1 MSDNLRRNS
10 TQPKQPTPSSFPSS
24 SIQPPKSDND
34 PINLTNKKRKRH
46 QREFQNPSTSEII
59 KVNCIENK
67 TKVNGYILKLTYYKL
82 TLILG
87 PYKQF
92 DFVNNMTK
100 TIQEELSKIK
110 CTKFNYKPIVSK
122 CFNEIKKVLYK
133 EFPILNFD
141 E

>member
-10 TQPKQPTPSSFPSS
+10 TQPTPSSFPSS
-24 SIQPPKSDND
+24 SIQHSKSDND
-34 PINLTNKKRKRH
+34 PINLTKKKRKR
-46 QREFQNPSTSEII
+46 QNEFQNPSTSEII

-87 PYKQF
+87 PYKQY

-133 EFPILNFD
+133 EFPILKLD

>member
-1 MSDNLRRNS
+1 MSSNLRRKY
-10 TQPKQPTPSSFPSS
+10 KQTKQTSDLSFPSS
-24 SIQPPKSDND
+24 SVQTPTKDNES
-34 PINLTNKKRKRH
+34 IKLTNKKRKRANDLI
-46 QREFQNPSTSEII
+46 NPSTSEII
-59 KVNCIENK
+59 KVNCLENK
-67 TKVNGYILKLTYYKL
+67 HKVNGYILKVTYYKL

-133 EFPILNFD
+133 EFSILKYD

>member
-1 MSDNLRRNS
+1 MSDNLRRKS

-24 SIQPPKSDND
+24 SIQHSKSDND
-34 PINLTNKKRKRH
+34 PINLTNKKRKR
-46 QREFQNPSTSEII
+46 QLEFQNPSTSEII

-87 PYKQF
+87 PYKQY

-133 EFPILNFD
+133 EFPILNLD